1 MKETDFA
8 RYLTRFLSVYLP
20 GNLGTKKNT
29 QLSYR
34 DSFSLLLQYC
44 RDQENLLPEKL
55 MISQM
60 DSELILRFLQWLEE
74 ERHCKVATRN
84 QRLAAIHSFF
94 RYLMVEAPQY
104 MEQCQKVLQI
114 PLKKADKPPLMYLP
128 LDSVKGLLEQPDRN
142 TPHGKRDAVLLS
154 LLYDTGARVQEIVD
168 LKVCDVSLND
178 NVTILLRGKGG
189 KNRIV
194 PVMRPTGELIRQYID
209 GFGLSHPSKSRYP
222 LFTNRGNHP
231 LTRAGVTYILK
242 KYAVQAHA
250 AGIKDITGEI
260 TPHWL
265 RHSKAMHL
273 LQSGV
278 NLVYIRD
285 LLGHSDISTT
295 EIYARADE
303 TMKRQ
308 ALLEAYESPSEQ
320 DLPEW
325 KKDKDL
331 LGWLKSLSE

>member
-20 GNLGTKKNT
+20 SQAGTKRNT
-29 QLSYR
+29 QLAYR
-34 DSFSLLLQYC
+34 DSFSLFLRYC
-44 RDQENLLPEKL
+44 RDQENLSLEKL
-55 MISQM
+55 TVTKM
-60 DSELILRFLQWLEE
+60 DRELVLRFLQWLEE
-74 ERHCKVATRN
+74 ERNCKASTRN

-94 RYLMVEAPQY
+94 SFLMVEEPRY
-104 MEQCQKVLQI
+104 MQQSQEILAI
-114 PLKKADKPPLMYLP
+114 PMKKTDKPPLMYLP
-128 LDSVKGLLEQPDRN
+128 LDSIKGLLEQPDR
-142 TPHGKRDAVLLS
+142 TTIQGKRDAVLLS
-154 LLYDTGARVQEIVD
+154 LLYDTGARVQELVD
-168 LKVCDVSLND
+168 LKVRDITLND
-178 NVTILLRGKGG
+178 AVTVMLKGKGG
-189 KNRIV
+189 KVRIV
-194 PVMRPTGELIRQYID
+194 PVMEPTGELLKQYIE
-209 GFGLSHPSKSRYP
+209 GSGLSSSAYGRNP
-222 LFTNRGNHP
+222 LFTNRGNKP

-242 KYAVQAHA
+242 KYAAQAQA
-250 AGIKDITGEI
+250 QGIKDISGEI

-303 TMKRQ
+303 KMKRK
-308 ALLEAYESPSEQ
+308 ALMEAYNSPLSEE
-320 DLPEW
+320 LPSW

-331 LGWLKSLSE
+331 LDWLKSL